1 MKTALSLCL
10 LLSTASAAS
19 AAVVCRWVDAQ
30 GRTHLADTVPERYRA
45 RAQCTVS
52 AAPNAQHDRKLREYL
67 DSEACFARYRNPNNR
82 TIRAE
87 AFRHCKEVVDPR

>member
-1 MKTALSLCL
+1 MKIVLSLCL
-10 LLSTASAAS
+10 LLSVASSAP

-30 GRTHLADTVPERYRA
+30 GRTHLADTVPERYRP
-45 RAQCTVS
+45 RAHCTVS
-52 AAPNAQHDRKLREYL
+52 AAAHTQQDRKLREYL

-87 AFRHCKEVVDPR
+87 AFRHCKEIVDPR